1 MSLFFKRST
10 AAPRSILQNSPIVPE
25 DKTVSLTVGQ
35 VVELPLGES
44 PRVVNVGTEKDV
56 VLRIELPVLTRTT
69 LIQTINEIGIAG
81 SEF

>member
-1 MSLFFKRST
+1 MSLFFKRSA

-44 PRVVNVGTEKDV
+44 PRVVNIGTEKDV
-56 VLRIELPVLTRTT
+56 VLRIELPVLTRST
-69 LIQTINEIGIAG
+69 LIQTIQETGIAAA
-81 SEF
+81 EF